1 MFYLKFTHK
10 TILHNKVDREVK
22 LKIGYLGP
30 VWYMCLKTENCY
42 LKTFVEIRVSEKV
55 R

>member
-22 LKIGYLGP
+22 LKIGYLGSQTQIFINGF
-30 VWYMCLKTENCY
+30 LI
-42 LKTFVEIRVSEKV
+42 FFIS
-55 R
+55 